1 MIARIVKIRA
11 GILITLKPMV
21 LRSILAVLAG
31 LVAITATSF
40 AIEAAAD
47 PLLMKMLAVPNKAA
61 LTHNSA
67 VSLITMAYTLVCVV
81 GGGYITARLA
91 RRLPVRHALILG
103 LLQAA
108 LMVPAMMSFADPG
121 PLWRWVVGM
130 VLVIPAAWAG
140 GAIYA
145 RA

>member
-11 GILITLKPMV
+11 GILITLKPML

-31 LVAITATSF
+31 LVAITAVSF
-40 AIEAAAD
+40 AIEAVAD
-47 PLLMKMLAVPNKAA
+47 PLLMRMLALPDRAA

-67 VSLITMAYTLVCVV
+67 VSLITMAYTLVCVA
-81 GGGYITARLA
+81 GGGYVTAKLT
-91 RRLPVRHALILG
+91 RRLPVRHA
-103 LLQAA
+103 LQAA

-121 PLWRWVVGM
+121 PLWRWVFGM
-130 VLVIPAAWAG
+130 VLEIPAAWAG